1 VCEYFCCS
9 GGSHTSATG
18 AVENPRKRGR
28 SAGGSSSGSA
38 ALVAA
43 GEVDMAN
50 GGDQGGSIRIPASYC
65 GVVGIKPTHGL
76 VPYTGIMPIELTL
89 DHTGPMTAN
98 VADNA
103 LMLEVIAGE
112 DGLDP
117 RQYAP
122 KTARYTR
129 ALGEG
134 VKGMK
139 VAVVREGFGL
149 PGAEKAVEAKV
160 KAAAGRLK
168 RLGAKVKEVSLPM
181 HAAGGAIWT
190 PIFCEGAT
198 ELMMKGNGWGTNH
211 DGLFITSMLDAHSAW
226 WHRADEL
233 SETLKLGMLM
243 GHYGTK
249 HYRGRYY
256 AKARNLARS
265 LRAAYDKVLD
275 ECDLLLMP
283 TTPMAA
289 SKLPGP
295 DASREE
301 IVERAFEMVGNTAPF
316 DATGHPAI
324 SVPCGMTPDKRPVGM
339 MLIARH
345 WDEMAIYRASDAFER
360 SGDWRKM

>member
-1 VCEYFCCS
+1 
-9 GGSHTSATG
+9 
-18 AVENPRKRGR
+18 
-28 SAGGSSSGSA
+28 
-38 ALVAA
+38 
-43 GEVDMAN
+43 
-50 GGDQGGSIRIPASYC
+50 
-65 GVVGIKPTHGL
+65 
-76 VPYTGIMPIELTL
+76 
-89 DHTGPMTAN
+89 
-98 VADNA
+98 
-103 LMLEVIAGE
+103 
-112 DGLDP
+112 
-117 RQYAP
+117 
-122 KTARYTR
+122 
-129 ALGEG
+129 
-134 VKGMK
+134 
-139 VAVVREGFGL
+139 
-149 PGAEKAVEAKV
+149 
-160 KAAAGRLK
+160 
-168 RLGAKVKEVSLPM
+168 M
-181 HAAGGAIWT
+181 HEAGGAIWT

-256 AKARNLARS
+256 AKARNLARG

-283 TTPMAA
+283 TTQMAA
-289 SKLPGP
+289 SKLPPPG
-295 DASREE
+295 AAREE

-345 WDEMAIYRASDAFER
+345 WDEMAIYRAADAFER
-360 SGDWRKM
+360 AGDWRRM